1 MHAKQAL
8 ADLRAARAQ
17 QACDAQHLA
26 PAQLEGNV
34 RQRATGGARAGLEVQ
49 MLHPQH
55 LVPDGH
61 RLLGVHVRD
70 FPANHHGDD
79 LVAVGLLGV
88 DAADVLAVAQHRQ
101 PVGDL
106 KDLLHAVGDVNDAHA
121 LGRES
126 ANHPEQLLR
135 LRLGDGR
142 GRFVHDQYARVQG
155 NRLGDLHHL
164 LFAHAQRLQR
174 PLRAQIQLQQAQVLL
189 RLLLLGA
196 LVHKAQLV
204 GLLTAHKHVFGDGEL
219 LHHLQFLVNLG
230 DAQLPG
236 DDGAADVLQLAV
248 DVDLALVVHQRS
260 RQDVHQRGL
269 ARAVFTHQRQYL
281 ACVQAEID
289 LVQRPHRA
297 EALADANH
305 FQKLAHTRAPFH
317 SFVPLAIH
325 SNSSVSPLCHVSPV
339 ISLQFSDLHSRFY
352 NLIRF
357 IGSVE

>member
-1 MHAKQAL
+1 M
-8 ADLRAARAQ
+8 
-17 QACDAQHLA
+17 
-26 PAQLEGNV
+26 
-34 RQRATGGARAGLEVQ
+34 
-49 MLHPQH
+49 
-55 LVPDGH
+55 
-61 RLLGVHVRD
+61 
-70 FPANHHGDD
+70 
-79 LVAVGLLGV
+79 
-88 DAADVLAVAQHRQ
+88 
-101 PVGDL
+101 
-106 KDLLHAVGDVNDAHA
+106 GDVNDAHA

-230 DAQLPG
+230 DAQLAG
-236 DDGAADVLQLAV
+236 NDGASDVLQLAV
-248 DVDLALVVHQRS
+248 DVDFALVVHQRS

-269 ARAVFTHQRQYL
+269 ARAVFTHQRQHL
-281 ACVQAEID
+281 ARIQAEID

-305 FQKLAHTRAPFH
+305 FQKLAHIALPFLPACNR
-317 SFVPLAIH
+317 SACIYSDTFIPL
-325 SNSSVSPLCHVSPV
+325 LCHRSHF

-352 NLIRF
+352 NFFRF
-357 IGSVE
+357 IGLVAYIFC